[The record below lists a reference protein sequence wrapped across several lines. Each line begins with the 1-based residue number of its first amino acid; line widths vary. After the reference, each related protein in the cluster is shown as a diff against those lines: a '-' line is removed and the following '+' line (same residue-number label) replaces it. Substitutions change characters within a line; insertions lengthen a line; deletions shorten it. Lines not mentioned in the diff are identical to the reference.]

1 MHRKKRRGRKEAKKR
16 KKREERENS
25 KSKNREREHLKWS
38 QLKREGRI
46 FEKFFM
52 CTSQK
57 KRIYGQKL
65 DWVGQKNIYMGQA
78 NRPKLVFFFF
88 YLLIFSF
95 ANLGEGPGLH
105 WPSPSSVSDLTYLSC
120 TITYKTIKHN
130 NIKF

>member
-1 MHRKKRRGRKEAKKR
+1 MNRKNKTNQPIELKKKKKIVKNLYKTLCIYMHKKRRGRKEAKKR

-25 KSKNREREHLKWS
+25 KSREREHLKWS

-65 DWVGQKNIYMGQA
+65 DWVGQKNIYIWD
-78 NRPKLVFFFF
+78 RP
-88 YLLIFSF
+88 I
-95 ANLGEGPGLH
+95 GL
-105 WPSPSSVSDLTYLSC
+105 
-120 TITYKTIKHN
+120 N
-130 NIKF
+130 